1 MKTVYH
7 LFTDNLL
14 QGVMPAPFTISYAE
28 HKTTTGERS
37 FTAFDAKLEFAAQI
51 LKTRPAERKGLEN
64 IAALIQYV

>member
-1 MKTVYH
+1 
-7 LFTDNLL
+7 
-14 QGVMPAPFTISYAE
+14 MPAPFTISYAE